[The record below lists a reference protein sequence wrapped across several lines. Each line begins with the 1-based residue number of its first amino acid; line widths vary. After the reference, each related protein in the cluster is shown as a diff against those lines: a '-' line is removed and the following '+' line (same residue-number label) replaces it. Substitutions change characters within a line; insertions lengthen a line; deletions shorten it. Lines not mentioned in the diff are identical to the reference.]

1 LSRLLIIV
9 ALVFASALL
18 APVAS
23 TAAGRSCDERV
34 LVDWSDNGRI
44 DGVYPLRC
52 YEGAIAAMP
61 TDIRDYTNAENVI
74 GRALSSAVRERPVEA
89 QTAGAA
95 PASTASTGVPVVLLV
110 LFGFALT
117 LLAAGGVG
125 YLSRRGAV
133 GRPDSRG

>member
-1 LSRLLIIV
+1 LSRLLTIAAV
-9 ALVFASALL
+9 VFASALL
-18 APVAS
+18 APAS
-23 TAAGRSCDERV
+23 SAAAGRSCDERV

-52 YEGAIAAMP
+52 YEGAIASMP
-61 TDIRDYTNAENVI
+61 TDIRDYTNAESI
-74 GRALSSAVRERPVEA
+74 IARALSSAVRESPA
-89 QTAGAA
+89 QAEGAGAA
-95 PASTASTGVPVVLLV
+95 PASTAPTGVPVVLLV

-133 GRPDSRG
+133 GRPDPRG